1 MHYHDIDEIIKK
13 SLQES
18 ERKNEIFADQ
28 AKSRIWDAI
37 EMSKNRKKIHWGFAL
52 ALAAA
57 VTFFLIST
65 FLFLKLES
73 KKEEILSLQTFV
85 NTKIQTIAPLPNMNN
100 PETEQKPE
108 KIPKEI
114 QETLPAAKREKA
126 IQNSHIE
133 YFTELV
139 AMETI
144 KIAPESILLDEAIVT
159 RSIPEIEVPEIVPEE
174 MKEEI
179 APRLEVREATQT
191 KQKSKSKGR
200 IKLKIGNNNKAFNNQ
215 NSLALNIKL

>member
-1 MHYHDIDEIIKK
+1 
-13 SLQES
+13 
-18 ERKNEIFADQ
+18 
-28 AKSRIWDAI
+28 
-37 EMSKNRKKIHWGFAL
+37 
-52 ALAAA
+52 
-57 VTFFLIST
+57 
-65 FLFLKLES
+65 
-73 KKEEILSLQTFV
+73 
-85 NTKIQTIAPLPNMNN
+85 MNN
-100 PETEQKPE
+100 PETEQKTE

-114 QETLPAAKREKA
+114 QETLPEAKREKA

-133 YFTELV
+133 DFTELV

-144 KIAPESILLDEAIVT
+144 KTTPENILSDEAIVT